1 MSNKDRIE
9 ILLLAIEE
17 VTILMRKERE
27 EKGTGITT
35 TGAGE
40 NLLTYTN
47 NSTVTL

>member
-17 VTILMRKERE
+17 VTILMREER
-27 EKGTGITT
+27 GTETT
-35 TGAGE
+35 TSGAGE
-40 NLLTYTN
+40 NLFTYTK